1 MRAIMLLPAL
11 HTFLA
16 FLSLFGPTMKAA
28 SVPSNQELTAMMLV
42 DYLEFF
48 HHLRVCLLVSEEP
61 EQLWVRQAVVRVAR
75 ASHAFLTVLRLN
87 EANST
92 RHHHGEGRRHLP
104 CERDLLLAHLTSRS
118 DVHLFGQVFA
128 SHAPDASWLLLVPAP
143 QVTRRLANLYLP
155 LHNRVTVAAY
165 SPDVTSTSVSL
176 LQCYHVSEGD
186 TLRLQWFGAWHYDRT
201 DIRNAFHDPWRKT
214 RVEKNL
220 DAPVLSRRVVYG
232 VLESLEGDPVLR
244 RNNLHG
250 IHLRCSTISSPPR
263 TILKPAKDGAVDVTG
278 ILGRAYEHMMQV
290 ANFTSTCFATKD
302 GQWGGLRKDG
312 TWTGMIGDIVSG
324 RTDIALASLD
334 ITQERSKAVDFL
346 MAVVRTEYLL
356 IMKRPR
362 NDDRKWSTFTSEF
375 ETRVW
380 VVLAASLLAVTAT
393 LRLAS
398 LQNPQRPLPPS
409 DALLVVVGG
418 LCGQG
423 TSEEFRTFASH
434 LVFLTLLMLQVLV
447 TAHYTSYLVSSM
459 AVGPPLPT
467 VSTIADISR
476 HPRLR
481 LNFIRGSSITEYF
494 RTSRSQEHQE
504 AWENMQEDDFVE
516 SREEGTARVLRGPYV
531 FLEAGAYLNKRYG
544 ADCRYFILPTP
555 NFPSLSAFAV
565 RKGSPFIPILNNIIL
580 KMKSTG
586 LMKKWHWEAT
596 PKPVD
601 CSDLEFLPVE
611 ASVVV
616 TAFLLLASGASLSLL
631 FLAWE
636 RNRYGE
642 KRESKIVP
650 RRKDGKITHKGEM

>member
-1 MRAIMLLPAL
+1 MTTVNGAPLHRSLRRGCGLCWLPPSSPSLLP
-11 HTFLA
+11 
-16 FLSLFGPTMKAA
+16 
-28 SVPSNQELTAMMLV
+28 V
-42 DYLEFF
+42 
-48 HHLRVCLLVSEEP
+48 
-61 EQLWVRQAVVRVAR
+61 
-75 ASHAFLTVLRLN
+75 
-87 EANST
+87 
-92 RHHHGEGRRHLP
+92 
-104 CERDLLLAHLTSRS
+104 
-118 DVHLFGQVFA
+118 
-128 SHAPDASWLLLVPAP
+128 
-143 QVTRRLANLYLP
+143 
-155 LHNRVTVAAY
+155 
-165 SPDVTSTSVSL
+165 
-176 LQCYHVSEGD
+176 
-186 TLRLQWFGAWHYDRT
+186 
-201 DIRNAFHDPWRKT
+201 
-214 RVEKNL
+214 
-220 DAPVLSRRVVYG
+220 
-232 VLESLEGDPVLR
+232 
-244 RNNLHG
+244 
-250 IHLRCSTISSPPR
+250 
-263 TILKPAKDGAVDVTG
+263 
-278 ILGRAYEHMMQV
+278 
-290 ANFTSTCFATKD
+290 
-302 GQWGGLRKDG
+302 
-312 TWTGMIGDIVSG
+312 
-324 RTDIALASLD
+324 
-334 ITQERSKAVDFL
+334 
-346 MAVVRTEYLL
+346 
-356 IMKRPR
+356 
-362 NDDRKWSTFTSEF
+362 
-375 ETRVW
+375 
-380 VVLAASLLAVTAT
+380 
-393 LRLAS
+393 RLAS

-423 TSEEFRTFASH
+423 TSEEFRTFASR

-481 LNFIRGSSITEYF
+481 LNFHQRLLHHRVFQGTREAT
-494 RTSRSQEHQE
+494 RLRPGGTSRSPEHQE